1 MDKFLSNRRGFTL
14 IELIAVLLVLSIL
27 GALAIPRYV
36 ALDANANSK
45 AVDAAVSELNGREGV
60 IWADVKFSGTGY
72 DPVAGDNDVWTV
84 MKNDQTLSFPYLG
97 SAYNWI
103 VGPTATGGTLSFR
116 NQPGVPLIRTAS
128 TSSTPARW
136 SR

>member
-1 MDKFLSNRRGFTL
+1 MDSFLSNRRGFTL

-72 DPVAGDNDVWTV
+72 DA
-84 MKNDQTLSFPYLG
+84 
-97 SAYNWI
+97 
-103 VGPTATGGTLSFR
+103 ATGIDGAEAMA
-116 NQPGVPLIRTAS
+116 I
-128 TSSTPARW
+128 AR
-136 SR
+136 RENPVT